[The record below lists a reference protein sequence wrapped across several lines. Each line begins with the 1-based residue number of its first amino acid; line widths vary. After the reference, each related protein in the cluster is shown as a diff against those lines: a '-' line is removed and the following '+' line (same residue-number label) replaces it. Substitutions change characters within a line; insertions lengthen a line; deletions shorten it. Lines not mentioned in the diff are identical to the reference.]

1 MKDNKREKKGDIR
14 KRSILIVNILI
25 TLILV
30 LCLNFNI
37 LNNIS
42 YAEGDVVY
50 QKKVEILSTPD
61 IDTKGKILEK
71 REVFK
76 GSLAMSVVHP
86 REVFKNAIK
95 NSAASIVCVHNHPS
109 GDPTPSI
116 EDLLTTINLIE
127 VGDVVGIEMLDHI
140 VVAKE
145 GYVSIRKI
153 LNYFNLENIDYKNK
167 EVTREQL
174 QFILKKYKIVNNF

>member
-1 MKDNKREKKGDIR
+1 
-14 KRSILIVNILI
+14 
-25 TLILV
+25 
-30 LCLNFNI
+30 
-37 LNNIS
+37 
-42 YAEGDVVY
+42 
-50 QKKVEILSTPD
+50 
-61 IDTKGKILEK
+61 
-71 REVFK
+71 
-76 GSLAMSVVHP
+76 MSVVHP

-116 EDLLTTINLIE
+116 EDLLTTINLLE